1 MVNVVSTALSG
12 KAKEA
17 NAIEVFIMKVITQ
30 VIGVN
35 ALKECGMVALKD
47 TALVMAETAI
57 SLSNSHINR
66 N

>member
-1 MVNVVSTALSG
+1 MRFGKEKEVKYIGALDG
-12 KAKEA
+12 KAIIQ
-17 NAIEVFIMKVITQ
+17 AIED
-30 VIGVN
+30 N
-35 ALKECGMVALKD
+35 ALKECGTVVHKD

>member
-1 MVNVVSTALSG
+1 MPSG
-12 KAKEA
+12 KEIEAKD
-17 NAIEVFIMKVITQ
+17 IGVFIMNVITQ

-35 ALKECGMVALKD
+35 ALKECGTVVHKD